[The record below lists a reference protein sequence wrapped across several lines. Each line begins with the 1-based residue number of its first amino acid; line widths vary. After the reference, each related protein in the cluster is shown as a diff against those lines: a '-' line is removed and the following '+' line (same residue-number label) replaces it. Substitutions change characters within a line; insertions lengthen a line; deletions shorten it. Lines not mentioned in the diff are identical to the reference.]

1 VTNHYGLQTYRH
13 TLARTAD
20 RRATITYLFDVAIMG
35 CRKAVEA
42 IEANEMS
49 KKGKSLDQAMAAVM
63 ELSGALDFER
73 GGALAARLHAL
84 YAYLVRSIIVINAQN
99 DSALARGCA
108 AVLRTLREGWDQI
121 VRGRIPQAAPSSP
134 RVAVHA

>member
-1 VTNHYGLQTYRH
+1 MNHYGLRLYRH

-20 RRATITYLFDVAIMG
+20 RRATISYLFDVAIIG

-42 IEANEMS
+42 IEANEMP

-63 ELSGALDFER
+63 ELASALDLER
-73 GGALAARLHAL
+73 GGALASRLHAL
-84 YAYLVRSIIVINAQN
+84 YAFLMRSLIAVNARN
-99 DSALARGCA
+99 DPALARGCA

-121 VRGRIPQAAPSSP
+121 VHGRSPQAAASP
-134 RVAVHA
+134 AKVAIHA